1 MFSDYRLFITAI
13 APVVNL
19 GTNGMIINHRAI
31 VSMINYITFVSIVDV
46 WTMVSIVH
54 MLKYAKTAK

>member
-19 GTNGMIINHRAI
+19 GTNGMIINHR
-31 VSMINYITFVSIVDV
+31 TFVSIVDV

-54 MLKYAKTAK
+54 MLKHAKTAK

>member
-1 MFSDYRLFITAI
+1 MVSDYRLFHTAI

-31 VSMINYITFVSIVDV
+31 VSMINHITFVSIVD
-46 WTMVSIVH
+46 I
-54 MLKYAKTAK
+54 

>member
-31 VSMINYITFVSIVDV
+31 VSMINYITFVSIV
-46 WTMVSIVH
+46 H
-54 MLKYAKTAK
+54 MLKHAKTAK